1 MKAVLDRNLHDTP
14 PPGSPRRRLWCAP
27 TVSSHSLIVM
37 TATRLYLCP
46 INTAPTPGVIEAIR
60 QGGDPETL
68 LGGTAVV
75 VDTNDVRRVLAE
87 LLTDTLTLEIGTNRQ
102 TARRITVTFTSAESA
117 DELFTQLLKRIGD
130 SCRLVTDQDDPI
142 ALARPTLG
150 VMAGIALST
159 ATLAMTINAIHDVA
173 ESAPGIDI
181 HAPWFAAIAWMDWRI
196 VCAFGG
202 VLLAVIQVWL
212 YRQFIKP
219 PLRLELIRN

>member
-14 PPGSPRRRLWCAP
+14 PPGSSSRRLWCAP
-27 TVSSHSLIVM
+27 TLSSHSLILM
-37 TATRLYLCP
+37 TATRFYLCP
-46 INTAPTPGVIEAIR
+46 IHMAPTPGVIEALR
-60 QGGDPETL
+60 QGAEPEAL
-68 LGGTAVV
+68 LGGTTIAV
-75 VDTNDVRRVLAE
+75 DYTDVRRVLAE
-87 LLTDTLTLEIGTNRQ
+87 LLRDTLTLETGTNRQ
-102 TARRITVTFTSAESA
+102 TAQRITVTFTSAESA
-117 DELFTQLLKRIGD
+117 DEVFTQLLKRIGD

-181 HAPWFAAIAWMDWRI
+181 QAPWFAAIAWMDWRV

-212 YRQFIKP
+212 YRQFTRP
-219 PLRLELIRN
+219 PLRLELIRR